1 MDDLTV
7 ERVRSALQ
15 SSPLPGLPA
24 HQRISPPGRRLSP
37 PPGGP
42 PPRQAGVLLLLYP
55 KARTLHF
62 VLTRRTERLGVH
74 SGQISLPGGQAE
86 PRDETF
92 TATALREAREEL
104 GIALDQA
111 EVLGELTELYIP
123 PSNFIVHPIV
133 AYIAAALKFNPQA
146 DEVAE
151 VIEIPLSALLDPR
164 AHPAELCTVLGADGA
179 PLQVPAYRFN
189 THVVW
194 GATAMVLSEFEEVL
208 RRAL

>member
-1 MDDLTV
+1 MNDLTV
-7 ERVRSALQ
+7 ERVQSALR
-15 SSPLPGLPA
+15 SSPLPGPPA
-24 HQRISPPGRRLSP
+24 HQRISPPGRQLIP
-37 PPGGP
+37 PPSGP
-42 PPRQAGVLLLLYP
+42 PPRQAAVLLLLYP
-55 KARTLHF
+55 KSRALHF

-92 TATALREAREEL
+92 IATALREAHEEL

-111 EVLGELTELYIP
+111 KVLGELTKLYIP
-123 PSNFIVHPIV
+123 PSNFIVHPVV
-133 AYIAAALKFNPQA
+133 AYIAATPNFNPQA

-151 VIEIPLSALLDPR
+151 VIEIPLSALLDPQT
-164 AHPAELCTVLGADGA
+164 HPAELFTVRGADGA
-179 PLQVPAYRFN
+179 LLQVPAYRFN